1 VADLRLFIAARPPDP
16 VLRGLEEISGKL
28 ASRGDGVKWVRSVG
42 VHLTLKFLGGVDE
55 KMVRAIDEAA
65 APCTRGVGE
74 IRLSV
79 GRVGAF
85 PDMRRP
91 RIVWVGL
98 SGDIERLQA
107 VQEAL
112 EEACFA
118 LGFPKEGR
126 PFRPHLTLGRVKD
139 RLSVDTMKKIEQSK
153 DVVLGD
159 MVVAEIELIK
169 SDLMPSGAVY
179 TTLSHYPLT

>member
-1 VADLRLFIAARPPDP
+1 MADLRLFIAARPPDAL
-16 VLRGLEEISGKL
+16 LRGLDELSRQLG
-28 ASRGDGVKWVRSVG
+28 SRGDGVKWVRSGG
-42 VHLTLKFLGGVDE
+42 VHLTLKFLGSVDE
-55 KMVRAIDEAA
+55 TMVRAVDEAA
-65 APCTRGVGE
+65 APCARGVGE
-74 IRLSV
+74 IPLSV
-79 GRVGAF
+79 GRVGVF

-91 RIVWVGL
+91 RVVWVGL
-98 SGDIERLQA
+98 SGDVERLQA

-159 MVVAEIELIK
+159 MVVDAIELIK
-169 SDLMPSGAVY
+169 SDLLPSGAVY